1 MKRENALILLRIHR
15 LQRERGRDI
24 YPEEL
29 ASFRITARNGCRSA
43 IDELLSDGMLEE
55 SVSNGASMFSV
66 SRKGYYSM
74 QAYLD
79 IKRELAG

>member
-1 MKRENALILLRIHR
+1 MKRENALILSQIYH
-15 LQRERGRDI
+15 LQKERGRDI

-29 ASFRITARNGCRSA
+29 ASFRITARSGCKSV
-43 IDELLSDGMLEE
+43 IDELLSDGMLVE

-66 SRKGYYSM
+66 SHKGYYSM